1 MGDAQY
7 MSGGIVTFL
16 EAKKLMKK
24 REELQSR
31 EQVKAFADSERS
43 FGEVMGFLAGKEV
56 DDE

>member
-1 MGDAQY
+1 M
-7 MSGGIVTFL
+7 TFL

-31 EQVKAFADSERS
+31 EQVKAFADSECS
-43 FGEVMGFLAGKEV
+43 FGEVMGFLAGREV